1 MKKLKKVKRVKRKTA
16 RLSGDG
22 TGKVLVSKIP
32 AASAPASKILPVP
45 PFPKGGTEIPSSPVS
60 QRGADKGAPVS
71 QQFTTRSGIPVEP
84 VYEPEHLVNFQ
95 PKEKLGEPGEYPFTR
110 GIYKNMYRGKL
121 WTMRQYAGYGT
132 PKETNVRYKY
142 LLKQGQTGLS
152 VALDL
157 PTQLGYN
164 SDAPQAEGEV
174 GKVGV
179 AICSLLDMETIFEG
193 IPIDKISTSF
203 TINATASILLCM
215 YKAVAEKQG
224 VPNDRISGTIQND
237 ILKEF
242 GSRGAWVLPVAPSM
256 RLAVDAIEYCVNHLP
271 RFNPISIA
279 SHYRDAGAQPAE
291 ELAYTLSAG
300 VSYVRACLARGMN
313 IDDFAPRLSWF
324 FYTYVN
330 FFEEIAK
337 YRAGRRIWA
346 RLMKEKFGAKNPDS
360 MKWRVACVCGGHSF
374 TKQEPLN
381 NIARSTIETMAVTL
395 SGLQSVFTAAYDEA
409 YAIPTE
415 LSAKTALRVQQ
426 IIAYETDVP
435 HTADPLAGSYFIET
449 LTNQMEEKV
458 LGLMEDIEKR
468 GSFVECLKK
477 GYIQQKIARRAYEHE
492 MKVKSGETKIV
503 GVNLYH
509 NPEEDKDIE
518 IYEVAPKVEQ
528 EQRESLERVR
538 KERDADDVKKA
549 IGELE
554 KAARGKE
561 NMVPH
566 IENAVKSYATTGE
579 IMDVLRGVF
588 GEYQPTTVY

>member
-1 MKKLKKVKRVKRKTA
+1 MKQTVKTKKKKGSVSRATAKPKLSNDGEKKTA
-16 RLSGDG
+16 QDPSGVKISG
-22 TGKVLVSKIP
+22 TKKP
-32 AASAPASKILPVP
+32 
-45 PFPKGGTEIPSSPVS
+45 EI
-60 QRGADKGAPVS
+60 
-71 QQFTTRSGIPVEP
+71 FTRSGIPIEP
-84 VYEPEHLVNFQ
+84 VYNPEHIADFN
-95 PKEKLGEPGEYPFTR
+95 PDEKLGQPGEYPFTR

-193 IPIDKISTSF
+193 IPIDRISTSF

-215 YKAVAEKQG
+215 YKAVADKQG
-224 VPNDRISGTIQND
+224 VPAERISGTIQND

-242 GSRGAWVLPVAPSM
+242 GSRGAWVLPVDSSM
-256 RLAVDAIEYCVNHLP
+256 RLAVDAIEYCVKHLP

-291 ELAYTLSAG
+291 ELAYTFSAG
-300 VSYVRACLARGMN
+300 VSYVRACLARRMN

-346 RLMKEKFGAKNPDS
+346 RVMKEKFGAKNPDS

-426 IIAYETDVP
+426 IIAYETDIP
-435 HTADPLAGSYFIET
+435 ATADPLAGSYFMET

-458 LGLMEDIEKR
+458 LWLMEDIEKR
-468 GSFVECLKK
+468 GGFVECLKK
-477 GYIQQKIARRAYEHE
+477 GYIQQQIARRAYEHE
-492 MKVKSGETKIV
+492 MKVKKGETKIV

-509 NPEEDKDIE
+509 NPEPACAGMADREDKDIE
-518 IYEVAPKVEQ
+518 IYEVDPKVEQ

-538 KERDADDVKKA
+538 RERDSEKVKQSLS
-549 IGELE
+549 ELE
-554 KAARGKE
+554 TAARGKA
-561 NMVPH
+561 NMVPL
-566 IENAVKSYATTGE
+566 IEKAVKSYATTGE
-579 IMDVLRGVF
+579 IMDVLRDVF